1 MLPVD
6 SNSFDQTSLGG
17 GKKGTQPLLFG
28 IMDGGNERSTSRKYL
43 AKAFGNLYNTGLG
56 SSPALYSTNIL
67 GPFRT
72 AYNAGDVTTNGYGA
86 TNPKYGQ
93 APNQVG
99 GNNLSRL
106 QGLGDG
112 VSRNGNAS
120 YSGNPR
126 FVHDGSDYTRFK
138 KLMAVNKNYNDSTF
152 GGANNSQSQ
161 SVLKKIR
168 S

>member
-1 MLPVD
+1 MLPAN

-17 GKKGTQPLLFG
+17 GKKGAQPLLFG
-28 IMDGGNERSTSRKYL
+28 VMDGGNERATSRKYL

-56 SSPALYSTNIL
+56 SSPALYSENII

-93 APNQVG
+93 AANQVG

-106 QGLGDG
+106 QG
-112 VSRNGNAS
+112 
-120 YSGNPR
+120 
-126 FVHDGSDYTRFK
+126 
-138 KLMAVNKNYNDSTF
+138 
-152 GGANNSQSQ
+152 
-161 SVLKKIR
+161 
-168 S
+168 

>member
-1 MLPVD
+1 MPSD
-6 SNSFDQTSLGG
+6 KITLGG
-17 GKKGTQPLLFG
+17 GKKGAQPVLFG
-28 IMDGGNERSTSRKYL
+28 VMDGGNERSTSRKYL

-56 SSPALYSTNIL
+56 TSPARYQNNIL

-72 AYNAGDVTTNGYGA
+72 TYNAGDVTTNGYGA
-86 TNPKYGQ
+86 TNSKYGQ
-93 APNQVG
+93 EANLIG

-106 QGLGDG
+106 QHLGDG
-112 VSRNGNAS
+112 VSRNGGAS

-126 FVHDGSDYTRFK
+126 FVYDGSDYTRFK
-138 KLMAVNKNYNDSTF
+138 KLMAINKNYNDITF

>member
-1 MLPVD
+1 M
-6 SNSFDQTSLGG
+6 SFDETTLGG
-17 GKKGTQPLLFG
+17 GKKGQQPLLFG
-28 IMDGGNERSTSRKYL
+28 HMDGGNERSTSRKYL

-56 SSPALYSTNIL
+56 SSPALYNKNIL

-72 AYNAGDVTTNGYGA
+72 AYNSGDVTTNQYSS
-86 TNPKYGQ
+86 TNNKYGN

-106 QGLGDG
+106 QGLADG
-112 VSRNGNAS
+112 VSNKGIAS
-120 YSGNPR
+120 YSGNPK
-126 FVHDGSDYTRFK
+126 FIHDGSDYTRFK
-138 KLMAVNKNYNDSTF
+138 KLMAINKNFNDNSY

-161 SVLKKIR
+161 SNIKKVR

>member
-1 MLPVD
+1 M
-6 SNSFDQTSLGG
+6 SFDQTTLGG
-17 GKKGTQPLLFG
+17 GKKGAQPLLFG
-28 IMDGGNERSTSRKYL
+28 VMDGGNERSTSRKYL
-43 AKAFGNLYNTGLG
+43 AKAFGNLYNDGLG
-56 SSPALYSTNIL
+56 ASPALYSTNIL

-112 VSRNGNAS
+112 VSRNGGAS

-138 KLMAVNKNYNDSTF
+138 KLMAVNKNYNDTAY

>member
-1 MLPVD
+1 MAFAQ
-6 SNSFDQTSLGG
+6 SNLGG
-17 GKKGTQPLLFG
+17 GNKGFLPKSFG
-28 IMDGGNERSTSRKYL
+28 HMDGGNERAASRKYL
-43 AKAFGNLYNTGLG
+43 AKAFGNMKNTGLG
-56 SSPALYSTNIL
+56 TSPLLYSRNIL
-67 GPFRT
+67 GPFKT

-86 TNPKYGQ
+86 TDPKYGL
-93 APNQVG
+93 AANQVG

-112 VSRNGNAS
+112 VSRNGIAS

-138 KLMAVNKNYNDSTF
+138 KLMAVNNNYNDTAF

>member
-1 MLPVD
+1 MAFNQ
-6 SNSFDQTSLGG
+6 STLGG
-17 GKKGTQPLLFG
+17 ANKGFQPQLFG
-28 IMDGGNERSTSRKYL
+28 HMDGGNERALSRKYL

-56 SSPALYSTNIL
+56 SSPALYSNNIL
-67 GPFRT
+67 GPFKT

-86 TNPKYGQ
+86 TDPKYGQ
-93 APNQVG
+93 AANQVG

-112 VSRNGNAS
+112 VSKNGSAS

-138 KLMAVNKNYNDSTF
+138 KLMAVNKNYNDSAF
-152 GGANNSQSQ
+152 GGANNSQTQ
-161 SVLKKIR
+161 SAIKKVR

>member
-1 MLPVD
+1 ML
-6 SNSFDQTSLGG
+6 SFDQTTLGG
-17 GKKGTQPLLFG
+17 AKKGTQPQLFG
-28 IMDGGNERSTSRKYL
+28 AMDGGNERATSRKYL
-43 AKAFGNLYNTGLG
+43 AKAFGNLYNTGLR
-56 SSPALYSTNIL
+56 SSPALYSNNIL
-67 GPFRT
+67 GPFKT

-86 TNPKYGQ
+86 TNPIYGE
-93 APNQVG
+93 ASNQVG

-106 QGLGDG
+106 QTLGDG
-112 VSRNGNAS
+112 VSRNGGAS

-138 KLMAVNKNYNDSTF
+138 KLMAVNKNYNDSGF

>member
-1 MLPVD
+1 M
-6 SNSFDQTSLGG
+6 SSFDQTTLGG

-28 IMDGGNERSTSRKYL
+28 VMDGGNERATSRKYL

-56 SSPALYSTNIL
+56 SSPALYPTNIL
-67 GPFRT
+67 GPFKT
-72 AYNAGDVTTNGYGA
+72 AYNAGDVTTNGYGS
-86 TNPKYGQ
+86 TNPKYGV

-112 VSRNGNAS
+112 VSRNGGAS

>member
-1 MLPVD
+1 MLPVN
-6 SNSFDQTSLGG
+6 SNFDQTKLGG

-28 IMDGGNERSTSRKYL
+28 VMDGGNERSTSRKYL

-56 SSPALYSTNIL
+56 SSPALYSSNIL

-72 AYNAGDVTTNGYGA
+72 AYNAGDVTTNGYGY
-86 TNPKYGQ
+86 TNPKYGHS
-93 APNQVG
+93 PNQVG

-112 VSRNGNAS
+112 VSRNGGAS

-138 KLMAVNKNYNDSTF
+138 NLMAVNNNYNDTTF